1 MHKAE
6 TAAHFAAAR
15 QIPRLFA
22 GKIRS
27 SRPRYRFTIA
37 IATNMHFL
45 LRYGLPVLLL
55 HAALAGFGQ
64 RVEINAD
71 PAIEQLMRTWTAQNR
86 SNPRI
91 EGWRVQ
97 IASSTDRQRIES
109 TRTQFL
115 ALYPGVPAD
124 WAHERPYYKL
134 RVGAFRT
141 RQEAMA
147 FLMQIRHSYPD
158 AYPTRDLN
166 IHPRDFIR

>member
-1 MHKAE
+1 ML
-6 TAAHFAAAR
+6 
-15 QIPRLFA
+15 RL
-22 GKIRS
+22 
-27 SRPRYRFTIA
+27 RYRFTIA

-45 LRYGLPVLLL
+45 LRYGLLILLL
-55 HAALAGFGQ
+55 HTSSAGFAQ

-71 PAIEQLMRTWTAQNR
+71 PAIEQLMRTWTAHNR

-141 RQEAMA
+141 RQEAVA

-158 AYPTRDLN
+158 AYPTRDPN

>member
-1 MHKAE
+1 
-6 TAAHFAAAR
+6 
-15 QIPRLFA
+15 
-22 GKIRS
+22 
-27 SRPRYRFTIA
+27 
-37 IATNMHFL
+37 MHFL
-45 LRYGLPVLLL
+45 LRYGLLVLLL
-55 HAALAGFGQ
+55 HAASVSFAQ

-115 ALYPGVPAD
+115 ALYPGTPAD

-147 FLMQIRHSYPD
+147 FLMQIRYSYPD
-158 AYPTRDLN
+158 AYPTRDPN

>member
-1 MHKAE
+1 MFH
-6 TAAHFAAAR
+6 
-15 QIPRLFA
+15 LFA
-22 GKIRS
+22 FKIQVWQLLYTS
-27 SRPRYRFTIA
+27 TITNA
-37 IATNMHFL
+37 INMCFL
-45 LRYGLPVLLL
+45 LRYSLFVLLL
-55 HAALAGFGQ
+55 HAASAGFAQ

-158 AYPTRDLN
+158 AYPTRDPN